1 MFSQFNFL
9 IYLTTWEIF
18 LIVLDIAVVS
28 FVIYKVMML
37 IKGTRAVQLVKG
49 LFVLIIAFFISDLLQ
64 LTTISWFLQSI
75 QVAILVALPIVF
87 QPELRRALERL
98 GRGKYFGGSKTYLGV
113 EDRSKLINELVRSV
127 QALSKNNYGALI
139 VVENEIG
146 LSDFVETG
154 VKVDSVVSVEL
165 VLNIFAPNTPLHDG
179 AIIVR
184 GDRISAAG
192 CFLPLTDSP
201 YLSKQ
206 LGTRHRAA
214 LGVTETS
221 DCVVIV
227 VSEETG
233 TISVAHDGELTRY
246 LEEKNLKEILEDAL
260 LTKQSNNTS
269 IFNIFKRSS

>member
-9 IYLTTWEIF
+9 IYLTPWEIF
-18 LIVLDIAVVS
+18 LIVLDITVVS
-28 FVIYKVMML
+28 FVIYKAMML
-37 IKGTRAVQLVKG
+37 IKDTRAVQIVKG

-64 LTTISWFLQSI
+64 LTTISWFLSHI
-75 QVAILVALPIVF
+75 QVVVLVGLVVVF
-87 QPELRRALERL
+87 QPELRRALDQL
-98 GRGKYFGGSKTYLGV
+98 GRGKFFGGSTTYLGA

-139 VVENEIG
+139 VIENEIG

-154 VKVDSVVSVEL
+154 VKVDSVVSLEL
-165 VLNIFAPNTPLHDG
+165 LLNIFAPNTPLHDG
-179 AIIVR
+179 AVIVR
-184 GDRISAAG
+184 GDRIAAAG

-214 LGVTETS
+214 LGVKETS
-221 DCVVIV
+221 DCEVIV

-233 TISVAHDGELTRY
+233 TISVSHDGELTRY
-246 LEEKNLKEILEDAL
+246 LEEKNLREILEDVL
-260 LTKQSNNTS
+260 STKQNSNTS
-269 IFNIFKRSS
+269 IFNIFRRSS

>member
-9 IYLTTWEIF
+9 IYLTPWEIF
-18 LIVLDIAVVS
+18 LIILDITVVS
-28 FVIYKVMML
+28 FVIYKAIML
-37 IKGTRAVQLVKG
+37 IKGTRAVQLIKG

-64 LTTISWFLQSI
+64 LTTVNWFLQQI
-75 QVAILVALPIVF
+75 QLLIVVALPIVF
-87 QPELRRALERL
+87 QPELRRALEQL
-98 GRGKYFGGSKTYLGV
+98 GRGKIFSGSMTYLGV
-113 EDRSKLINELVRSV
+113 EDRSRLINELVRSV
-127 QALSKNNYGALI
+127 QALSKNKFGALI
-139 VVENEIG
+139 VIENETG
-146 LSDFVETG
+146 LSDFIETG
-154 VKVDSVVSVEL
+154 VNVDGAVSAEL
-165 VLNIFAPNTPLHDG
+165 LVNIFVPNTPLHDG
-179 AIIVR
+179 AVIVR
-184 GDRISAAG
+184 GDRIAAAG

-246 LEEKNLKEILEDAL
+246 LEEKNLKEMLEDVL
-260 LTKQSNNTS
+260 LTKQNNNTS
-269 IFNIFKRSS
+269 VFNIFRRSS

>member
-1 MFSQFNFL
+1 MLSQFNFL
-9 IYLTTWEIF
+9 IYLTPWEIF

-64 LTTISWFLQSI
+64 LNTISWFLSSI
-75 QVAILVALPIVF
+75 HLAILVALPIVF

-98 GRGKYFGGSKTYLGV
+98 GRGKFFGSSTTYLGV

-139 VVENEIG
+139 VIENETG
-146 LSDFVETG
+146 LSDFIETG
-154 VKVDSVVSVEL
+154 VKVDSVVAVEL
-165 VLNIFAPNTPLHDG
+165 LLNIFAPNTPLHDG

-184 GDRISAAG
+184 GNRIAAAG

-246 LEEKNLKEILEDAL
+246 LEEKNLKEMLEDIL
-260 LTKQSNNTS
+260 LTKQNSNTS
-269 IFNIFKRSS
+269 IFDIFRRSS